1 MSELKLGKMSSKEI
15 AAWFNIK
22 PTTYS
27 HNIALYLDK
36 LDNYCDFEKIYGG
49 VIIKEIYEPV
59 YDKNTNFS
67 DEQICTEE
75 IKRCVTE
82 QNGLATIIGMANKA
96 IKEGKMTN
104 QRTARRRISK
114 AATSLFGS
122 AKELTSEGKIGTRE
136 QVWGIK
142 LDNYNH
148 YRDFTEEERK
158 RFDDILVSFYTSEP
172 EKIKKEALLVEQLR
186 SKELDTD
193 EFFEQKDRLG
203 LNSFYDCI
211 HQFYLETGNI
221 ISRCSKY
228 EIIET
233 IGNSKDFQ
241 QIISNPQP
249 GEFTF

>member
-1 MSELKLGKMSSKEI
+1 MNELKLGKMSSKEI

-22 PTTYS
+22 STTYS
-27 HNIALYLDK
+27 HNIALYLNK
-36 LDNYCDFEKIYGG
+36 LDNYCDYEQVYGG

-59 YDKNTNFS
+59 YDKSANLN

-75 IKRCVTE
+75 IKRCVAE
-82 QNGLATIIGMANKA
+82 QNGLATITGMANKVVH
-96 IKEGKMTN
+96 EGKMTN
-104 QRTARRRISK
+104 PHTARRRISK
-114 AATSLFGS
+114 ATAALFGS

-148 YRDFTEEERK
+148 YRDFTEEERQ
-158 RFDDILVSFYTSEP
+158 RFDDILISFYTSEP
-172 EKIKKEALLVEQLR
+172 DKIKKEALLIEQLR
-186 SKELDTD
+186 SKELDAD

-211 HQFYLETGNI
+211 HQFYLETGVI

-228 EIIET
+228 EIVET
-233 IGNSKDFQ
+233 LGNSKDFQ
-241 QIISNPQP
+241 QIINHPQP
-249 GEFTF
+249 GDFTF